1 MATLRNLL
9 DLWPDPKMKETIRS
23 LWREIHD
30 DNVIEGI
37 IQESHGFVLTDALKL
52 DKTTGLWIKTLADSP
67 ANAGTE
73 GMVCRIIDANTFDLR
88 HDGFLKIAG
97 INPYQPG
104 VEYYLSPYTEGLLT
118 SEDDQLIGP
127 ENSIREYIGI
137 GLEDGF
143 LLKIDRSA
151 QGDKYYR
158 HTQLAPSRVWEV
170 EHNLDKFPSVTISD
184 FDGNQYETEIKHLDR
199 NNTLLTFS
207 ETFTGYAD
215 LN

>member
-1 MATLRNLL
+1 MRSLRSLL
-9 DLWPDPKMKETIRS
+9 ALWPDPKMKETIRS

-37 IQESHGFVLTDALKL
+37 IQENHGFVLTDALKL
-52 DKTTGLWIKTLADSP
+52 DQTSGLWIKTLADSP
-67 ANAGTE
+67 GNAGTE
-73 GMVCRIIDANTFDLR
+73 GLVCRIIDADTFDLR

-97 INPYQPG
+97 INPYEPG
-104 VEYYLSPYTEGLLT
+104 VEYYLSPDTAGLLT
-118 SEDDQLIGP
+118 SYADQLVWP
-127 ENSIREYIGI
+127 EYSVREFIGI
-137 GLEDGF
+137 GMEDGI

-151 QGDKYYR
+151 QADKYYR
-158 HTQLAPSRVWEV
+158 HTQSAPSRVWEV
-170 EHNLDKFPSVTISD
+170 VHNLDKFPAVTISD
-184 FDGNQYETEIKHLDR
+184 FDGNEYESEIKHLDR